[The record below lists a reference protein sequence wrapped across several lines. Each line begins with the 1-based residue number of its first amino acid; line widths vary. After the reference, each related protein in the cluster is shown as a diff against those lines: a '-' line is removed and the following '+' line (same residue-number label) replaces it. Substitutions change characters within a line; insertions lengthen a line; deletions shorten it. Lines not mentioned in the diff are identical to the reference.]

1 MKLSFFSRF
10 RGYINYKY
18 IILKQRSTYVYN
30 ECNNEVTHL
39 KKIKIMNYTKQQT
52 TTESLLQEV
61 VDTIEN
67 ESISNLKSD
76 FTGWNLVE
84 AIENLSFELKR
95 LNDREEQK

>member
-1 MKLSFFSRF
+1 
-10 RGYINYKY
+10 
-18 IILKQRSTYVYN
+18 
-30 ECNNEVTHL
+30 
-39 KKIKIMNYTKQQT
+39 MNYTKQQST
-52 TTESLLQEV
+52 TDNLLQQV

>member
-1 MKLSFFSRF
+1 M
-10 RGYINYKY
+10 
-18 IILKQRSTYVYN
+18 YN
-30 ECNNEVTHL
+30 
-39 KKIKIMNYTKQQT
+39 TKTTT

-61 VDTIEN
+61 VNTIEN